1 MMAAPALP
9 GSQAAKDAVKPA
21 AVKVEPTAEAKARL
35 AKINAQSKAIND
47 KNKAKREAADAKF
60 KAEGWF
66 QIERGIYGRWCTDT
80 CSRAEVIGTAS
91 YWLLEVYCKERACG
105 DIYAQLNI
113 SKGGTVVGWTNDT
126 AYLGYGKKVF
136 SPSKNMNWATA
147 PLTKAALS
155 SSPPAPDHMTK
166 PKIHQRLHPFP
177 CPRNRPYRRSSTR
190 QRRRPH
196 HQLHR
201 PLCP

>member
-1 MMAAPALP
+1 MKDKGVIAFTAVASLGVLALMAAPALP

-126 AYLGYGKKVF
+126 AYLGYGQKGILTFQKYGLGNGSAYQGSLVKF
-136 SPSKNMNWATA
+136 SA
-147 PLTKAALS
+147 
-155 SSPPAPDHMTK
+155 
-166 PKIHQRLHPFP
+166 RG
-177 CPRNRPYRRSSTR
+177 
-190 QRRRPH
+190 
-196 HQLHR
+196 
-201 PLCP
+201 